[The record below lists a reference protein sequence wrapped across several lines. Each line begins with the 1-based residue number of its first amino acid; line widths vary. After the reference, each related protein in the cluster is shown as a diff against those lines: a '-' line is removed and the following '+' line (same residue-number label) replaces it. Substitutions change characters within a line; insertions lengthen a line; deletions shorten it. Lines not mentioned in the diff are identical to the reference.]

1 MHADRAALDP
11 LLISIS
17 LHTTQ
22 HLLTPPESPQ
32 PRLAVSSLDRSAD
45 GSSNAALPFALSQSL
60 VRYPLYYSKLSSLL
74 SSLPVAQTI
83 VSTSNSNRDGTSA
96 LTLQLSPAGAVN
108 NGATHGIGP
117 GGRNTSSE
125 VALAQHIQRTT
136 HAALLE
142 AIKLGDFMS
151 LQSLLMAPPSL
162 HDGQSSSGGGSGGGA
177 GGGGSANVALVNHH
191 DPQTGLTPLHHALRT
206 RPLPS
211 METVKILYQAG
222 ADMNAQSHY
231 GRTALHHLCRFS
243 LEHALAPIADNSAGN
258 NNNIT
263 TSANAHQ
270 ASSANSTGGVADSTM
285 AAEDF
290 KPHQRKH
297 RHRTDTNGSVGS
309 NHLTPTNGKEAP
321 GSSAASTTSSNDLST
336 GPRHPH
342 GTLVDTGAVKTA
354 SPEEIQR
361 ASQHLAD
368 CCRLLLRLG
377 SLVNIADRHGN
388 TPLHFAVEYGGVLEV
403 VSVLVKEGADIEQ
416 RNTKGLKP
424 LDVVRGEQSEEM
436 RRILGRS
443 KTLAIFIEEKRTVV

>member
-1 MHADRAALDP
+1 M
-11 LLISIS
+11 
-17 LHTTQ
+17 
-22 HLLTPPESPQ
+22 
-32 PRLAVSSLDRSAD
+32 
-45 GSSNAALPFALSQSL
+45 SNA
-60 VRYPLYYSKLSSLL
+60 
-74 SSLPVAQTI
+74 
-83 VSTSNSNRDGTSA
+83 
-96 LTLQLSPAGAVN
+96 
-108 NGATHGIGP
+108 IGP
-117 GGRNTSSE
+117 GGRKTSSE
-125 VALAQHIQRTT
+125 VALAQQIQRTT

-151 LQSLLMAPPSL
+151 LQSLLMAPPSMN
-162 HDGQSSSGGGSGGGA
+162 DEQSSSGGVGS

-243 LEHALAPIADNSAGN
+243 LEHALAPIVDDSIANHND
-258 NNNIT
+258 T
-263 TSANAHQ
+263 T
-270 ASSANSTGGVADSTM
+270 ASTTTPQGSSTISTGGVAGSTV
-285 AAEDF
+285 EDF
-290 KPHQRKH
+290 KPHRRKH

-309 NHLTPTNGKEAP
+309 NHLTPTNGKDAP

-342 GTLVDTGAVKTA
+342 GTLMDTGAVKTA

-436 RRILGRS
+436 RHILGKS
-443 KTLAIFIEEKRTVV
+443 KSLVFSRRKESRFFVWLF